1 MRKYYFT
8 IASILVLAIGITSC
22 SNEENKTQNQV
33 AARPS
38 VPILDTEV
46 RIGNQIWMARNLNVS
61 RYRNGDPIPQVTD
74 PTQWTN
80 LTTGAWCYLNNDPA
94 NGRIYGKLYNWY
106 AVE

>member
-1 MRKYYFT
+1 VKTAGFLFLIGSEFFIKWNYYFYKIKTNTAMRKYYFT

-46 RIGNQIWMARNLNVS
+46 RIGNQIWMARNLKRES
-61 RYRNGDPIPQVTD
+61 LSKR
-74 PTQWTN
+74 
-80 LTTGAWCYLNNDPA
+80 
-94 NGRIYGKLYNWY
+94 
-106 AVE
+106 